1 MLIFGIVLTCLSG
14 ILLTAFISSRFSWTE
29 RIGLSFP
36 LGMTLQTIVMALLDL
51 VHIPLTAASV
61 LTAGAVVFALLLFL
75 VIRYRGIDSLR
86 FTPAM
91 LNDWRQA
98 NLLWVLLLVIIAY
111 CEYMNFSKCI
121 FFPPSDRDSLAAF
134 DTLGFVAAHDHTY
147 MRMSLFDADYNP
159 SIHRAG
165 GSIAYAPFVQMSYA
179 YVYLLG
185 AETSKAI
192 PALMYLFFIIAFYG
206 ILRRNTGKTLA
217 ALATACGP
225 RHTIVATFTGFS
237 NDTVVMQARPLSQ
250 YASATP
256 RTDIRT
262 DTEGRLV
269 PLSSLREKWIEA
281 IGKHELPWINLLD
294 TREGR
299 PAEIIDNVYG
309 IGAYPTKILI
319 DPEGRIVDIFV
330 GERPGFSEKLEASLK
345 NRS

>member
-1 MLIFGIVLTCLSG
+1 MKRML
-14 ILLTAFISSRFSWTE
+14 
-29 RIGLSFP
+29 
-36 LGMTLQTIVMALLDL
+36 
-51 VHIPLTAASV
+51 
-61 LTAGAVVFALLLFL
+61 
-75 VIRYRGIDSLR
+75 
-86 FTPAM
+86 
-91 LNDWRQA
+91 
-98 NLLWVLLLVIIAY
+98 
-111 CEYMNFSKCI
+111 
-121 FFPPSDRDSLAAF
+121 LAA
-134 DTLGFVAAHDHTY
+134 
-147 MRMSLFDADYNP
+147 
-159 SIHRAG
+159 
-165 GSIAYAPFVQMSYA
+165 
-179 YVYLLG
+179 
-185 AETSKAI
+185 
-192 PALMYLFFIIAFYG
+192 
-206 ILRRNTGKTLA
+206 LA